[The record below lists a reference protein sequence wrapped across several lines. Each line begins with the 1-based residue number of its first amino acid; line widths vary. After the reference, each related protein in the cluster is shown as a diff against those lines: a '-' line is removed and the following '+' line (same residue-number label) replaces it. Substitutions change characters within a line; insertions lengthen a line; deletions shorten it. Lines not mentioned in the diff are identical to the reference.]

1 MRRHGRTLFI
11 TTDGMC
17 LSKKGETLLL
27 TRRHQPQVRV
37 PIHLIDDVICMA
49 RVSLTPYA
57 MNLCAVR
64 GIPITL
70 LSNGGR
76 LLARII
82 GVQRGNVQVR
92 RGQFQTAESPE
103 ESARLASRF
112 ISCKIANARSLLM
125 RSDRQRKDS
134 DDTSVL
140 AAIRRLGRL
149 IRQLNETETIS
160 QSHLSFSAD
169 PASSPADQIAV
180 RERGWKKSTF
190 GSITLE
196 RLRSIEGDAAK
207 RYYRVFNR
215 LITVSD
221 PFFSFEH
228 RTRRPPKDPVNALL
242 SYAYTFL
249 ALDVQAACEAV
260 GLDPQVGFLHAD
272 RSGRPSL
279 ALDLMEELRP
289 ILADRLV
296 LSLINR
302 RQIGSQHFVTR
313 SDGGILLNE
322 AGRIIFCQ
330 TRHKRREETVRHPF
344 LNEAVPYGC
353 IPFIQAKLLAKTFRR
368 EIPNY
373 PGLVLK

>member
-1 MRRHGRTLFI
+1 MRRHARTLFI
-11 TTDGMC
+11 TTDGMS

-27 TRRHQPQVRV
+27 AHRHQPTIRL
-37 PIHLIDDVICMA
+37 PIHLIDDVVCMG

-70 LSNGGR
+70 LSAGGR
-76 LLARII
+76 ILARII
-82 GVQRGNVQVR
+82 GTQRGNVSVR
-92 RGQFQTAESPE
+92 RRQFQMAESPE
-103 ESARLASRF
+103 ESALMAREF
-112 ISCKIANARSLLM
+112 ISGKIANARTLLLCC
-125 RSDRQRKDS
+125 DRQRKDS
-134 DDTSVL
+134 DDRSVL
-140 AAIRRLGRL
+140 TAIRRLGRL
-149 IRQLNETETIS
+149 SRQLR
-160 QSHLSFSAD
+160 D
-169 PASSPADQIAV
+169 PEV
-180 RERGWKKSTF
+180 K
-190 GSITLE
+190 TLE

-215 LITVSD
+215 LLTVTD
-221 PFFSFEH
+221 PFFSFER

-260 GLDPQVGFLHAD
+260 GLDPQIGFLHVD

-302 RQIGSQHFVTR
+302 RQIGPNHFITR
-313 SDGGILLNE
+313 SDGGIMLNE

-330 TRHKRREETVRHPF
+330 ARHKRRDETVRYPF
-344 LNEAVPYGC
+344 LKENVPYGC

-368 EIPNY
+368 ELPGY
-373 PGLVLK
+373 PTLILK